1 MNSHNHPDGILDLS
15 LSRGLKNWVDRKNAP
30 TYGRGQLLAAAAQQ
44 TMLLP
49 QQKPQKFNFGWSFR
63 FQDNLE
69 AFTIQSAYGCA
80 LESIYSLNARM
91 AFL

>member
-1 MNSHNHPDGILDLS
+1 MNSHNHPDGILDSS

-30 TYGRGQLLAAAAQQ
+30 AHGRAQLLAAAAQQ
-44 TMLLP
+44 TMYFP
-49 QQKPQKFNFGWSFR
+49 QQRPQKFNFGWSFR

-69 AFTIQSAYGCA
+69 AFTIQSAYSYA
-80 LESIYSLNARM
+80 LESIYLLNARM